1 MANDATQK
9 IITLQ
14 DVRLSYAFLFNPM
27 IGTDDKGNTTRNF
40 CTHAI
45 MAPNHPGIALL
56 KAAQKEVAQAKWGA
70 QALAI
75 MQSLSGQDK
84 LALHSGNISK
94 PGQEGYE
101 GNFYV
106 SANSKQRPTLVETRG
121 GVNVQLVESDGRPYS
136 GCFANVMV
144 AVYAQ
149 DPKGEKAKFGK
160 RINAQLMGVQFLRH
174 GDAFGGGRVAKPEEF
189 GITAEGADGAAPGEV
204 AMDFDAPGS
213 DLI

>member
-1 MANDATQK
+1 MSNESSQK
-9 IITLQ
+9 IIMLT
-14 DVRLSYAFLFNPM
+14 DVRLSYAYLFNPM
-27 IGTDDKGNTTRNF
+27 VGTDDKGNTTRNF

-45 MAPNHPGIALL
+45 MPPNHPAIELL
-56 KAAQKEVAQAKWGA
+56 KAAQREVAQAKWGNQWQA
-70 QALAI
+70 IMTALA
-75 MQSLSGQDK
+75 GQDK
-84 LALHSGNISK
+84 LALHAGNVSK

-101 GNFYV
+101 GNYYV

-136 GCFANVMV
+136 GCFANVMI

-189 GITAEGADGAAPGEV
+189 GITAEGADGAAPGEISGS
-204 AMDFDAPGS
+204 FDTPGS